1 MNAWPYPKLFAHRG
15 GGTLAPENTLAG
27 MKVASDYLYTAVEFD
42 VKLSADGVAFVMHDD
57 TLERTTNG
65 IGAFKDKTAAEIE
78 LLDAS
83 GWMTHF
89 LHAKSF
95 ERVPRLTAVMSYLH
109 THGMNANIEI
119 KPCVGREAETGRAVA
134 ILVEEITRT
143 QAVKPLLSSF
153 SVEALRH
160 AHQAAAHL
168 PMALLTEAYQP
179 EHDALLDELDA
190 ISFNCN
196 QANINRQIVEHLH
209 ARGTRVMVY
218 TVNDEERAA
227 ALFQLGVDGIFTD
240 NLAGMAKQFPQGLSA
255 H

>member
-27 MKVASDYLYTAVEFD
+27 MKVAADHLYTAVEFD
-42 VKLSADGVAFVMHDD
+42 VKLSADGVAFLMHDD
-57 TLERTTNG
+57 MLERTTNG
-65 IGAFKDKTAAEIE
+65 TGAFKDKTAAEIE

-89 LHAKSF
+89 LHAESF
-95 ERVPRLTAVMSYLH
+95 EQVPRLTAVMSYLH

-119 KPCVGREAETGRAVA
+119 KPCVGREAETGQAVA
-134 ILVEEITRT
+134 ILVEEITRAQT
-143 QAVKPLLSSF
+143 LKPLLSSF

-160 AHQAAAHL
+160 AHQAAPHL
-168 PMALLTEAYQP
+168 PMALLVEAYLP
-179 EHDALLDELDA
+179 AHDALLAELG
-190 ISFNCN
+190 SVSLNCN
-196 QANINRQIVEHLH
+196 EANINRQIVEHLH
-209 ARGTRVMVY
+209 ARDTRVMVY
-218 TVNDEERAA
+218 TVNDEARAA

-240 NLAGMAKQFPQGLSA
+240 NLAAMAKQFPRGLLA